1 MLPKTECYNRYMQKK
16 TVLLVDEDEIFR
28 AVYARVLEQAGFVVV
43 HADGAAAALT
53 QLEECDVDV
62 VISEVLL
69 PGKNGLK
76 LLKDIRIKTTSNT
89 KPIILLTVLEAAD
102 IGLYQSL
109 QQSLGVRAYLVKQK
123 STPNELI
130 AAVNYSLS
138 TS

>member
-1 MLPKTECYNRYMQKK
+1 
-16 TVLLVDEDEIFR
+16 
-28 AVYARVLEQAGFVVV
+28 
-43 HADGAAAALT
+43 
-53 QLEECDVDV
+53 
-62 VISEVLL
+62 
-69 PGKNGLK
+69 LK